1 MKSGKI
7 KLEDAADTRT
17 NILKLGMKRIDCY
30 INDRISIRLTQ
41 NELVREG
48 WLRSGPLAVESAVI
62 IARTWLPQLHR
73 PRPGPL
79 PVQDRFRQA
88 VRRRRLR
95 HEAQWRDR
103 THRARIFQG
112 SLVAMPTIL
121 THPAVPLMLGLAL
134 GPALVPRRLL
144 LAGVAASIL
153 PDLDVIGFR
162 LGISYGQELGH
173 RGVSHAL
180 VFALLLGLIALA
192 MAPWLRARRD
202 GLRVRGGRRRLA
214 RLARHVHQRRARRRA
229 AVAVERGA
237 PVLPPPSDPGLAV

>member
-1 MKSGKI
+1 
-7 KLEDAADTRT
+7 
-17 NILKLGMKRIDCY
+17 
-30 INDRISIRLTQ
+30 
-41 NELVREG
+41 
-48 WLRSGPLAVESAVI
+48 
-62 IARTWLPQLHR
+62 
-73 PRPGPL
+73 
-79 PVQDRFRQA
+79 
-88 VRRRRLR
+88 
-95 HEAQWRDR
+95 
-103 THRARIFQG
+103 
-112 SLVAMPTIL
+112 MPTIL

-192 MAPWLRARRD
+192 MAPWLRARR
-202 GLRVRGGRRRLA
+202 GTACAFVAAWRRLA